1 MSHELSGTFAKDSG
15 KIPVNLNP
23 SQSDMSSLDN
33 SLPVLEELRNLERE
47 LHKAETRRNRKRMET
62 LIHPSFVE
70 FGRSGNRYSRADV
83 LEEYG
88 PNSTLPAIRSENF
101 QMADLAEG
109 IVLLTYVSA
118 HLDADGNAHRRTLRS
133 SIWVLTEAGW
143 QIRFHQGTP
152 TSDELS

>member
-1 MSHELSGTFAKDSG
+1 
-15 KIPVNLNP
+15 
-23 SQSDMSSLDN
+23 MSSLDN

-101 QMADLAEG
+101 QMANLAEG